1 MRMTT
6 ARVGHGHKIIKW
18 FVATVLLVLV
28 LPLVPYVFDAYAD
41 KSAAPATTSSVP
53 SPGAELW
60 RAVRQR
66 DGIVSGTTQA
76 RGVDAGTL
84 INPAGEEWREY
95 RVTKLV
101 PYSAYIF
108 GAMLAVFLIY
118 YLVRGRIRIKGGR
131 SGVLIPRF
139 SLYARWVHWV
149 GAVSFMVLAFTGLV
163 LLYGRFILIPVLGA
177 EGFGVTAS
185 VGKWLHDVT
194 SPLFIVALIF
204 MIFTFLK
211 ESLINFKVD
220 MMWFLRAGGYLGGK
234 HPSAEKVNAGQKLW
248 YWAVALGGLA
258 IVASGL
264 VMYFPNFEQ
273 GRQLIQDSHMI
284 HTLASVFVI
293 SFMIVH
299 IYLASFGVEGALE
312 CMTTGYCDSNWA
324 KEHHDLWY
332 EEMEKEGK
340 IGTTFESEQQAAA
353 TASAKP
359 TEG

>member
-6 ARVGHGHKIIKW
+6 AGAGQGHKIIIW
-18 FVATVLLVLV
+18 LVATVFLVLA
-28 LPLVPYVFDAYAD
+28 LPLVPYVYDAYAN
-41 KSAAPATTSSVP
+41 KSPEPASSSSVVN
-53 SPGAELW
+53 PGADLW

-84 INPAGEEWREY
+84 INPAGEEWRDY
-95 RVTKLV
+95 RNSKLI

-108 GAMLAVFLIY
+108 GAVLAVFLIY
-118 YLVRGRIRIKGGR
+118 YLVRGRIRIKDGR

-139 SLYARWVHWV
+139 TLFARWVHWV
-149 GAVSFMVLAFTGLV
+149 GAVTFMVLAFTGLV
-163 LLYGRFILIPVLGA
+163 LLYGKLVLIPILGP

-194 SPLFIVALIF
+194 APVFIVALVF

-220 MMWFLRAGGYLGGK
+220 GMWFLRAGGYLGGK

-273 GRQLIQDSHMI
+273 GRILIQDSHMI

-293 SFMIVH
+293 AFMIVH

-340 IGTTFESEQQAAA
+340 VGATFEEQRAAAA
-353 TASAKP
+353 TVSAKP
-359 TEG
+359 SEG

>member
-6 ARVGHGHKIIKW
+6 TRPSRGQKIIKW
-18 FVATVLLVLV
+18 VVATVFLVLV
-28 LPLVPYVFDAYAD
+28 LPLVPYAFDAYAE
-41 KSAAPATTSSVP
+41 KSPVTSTSSSVP
-53 SPGAELW
+53 NPGSDLW
-60 RAVRQR
+60 REVRQR

-84 INPAGEEWREY
+84 INYSGEEWRQY
-95 RVTKLV
+95 RNSKLV
-101 PYSAYIF
+101 PYSAYIL

-118 YLVRGRIRIKGGR
+118 YLIRGRIRIKGGR
-131 SGVLIPRF
+131 SGVLIPLF
-139 SLYARWVHWV
+139 TLFARWVHWV

-185 VGKWLHDVT
+185 IGKWLHDVS
-194 SPLFIVALIF
+194 SPVFSVALIF
-204 MIFTFLK
+204 MIFTFLH

-264 VMYFPNFEQ
+264 VMYFPNFGQ
-273 GRQLIQDSHMI
+273 GRILIQDAHMI

>member
-6 ARVGHGHKIIKW
+6 TRAGQGHKIVKW
-18 FVATVLLVLV
+18 VVATVLLVLV

-41 KSAAPATTSSVP
+41 KPPVPANASSVP
-53 SPGAELW
+53 SPGADLW
-60 RAVRQR
+60 REVRQR

-84 INPAGEEWREY
+84 INSSGEAWREY
-95 RVTKLV
+95 RISKLI

-108 GAMLAVFLIY
+108 GAMLAVFLVYFLI
-118 YLVRGRIRIKGGR
+118 RGKIRITGGR

-139 SLYARWVHWV
+139 TLFARWVHWV
-149 GAVSFMVLAFTGLV
+149 GAVTFMILAFTGLV
-163 LLYGRFILIPVLGA
+163 LLYGKLVLIPVLGA

-185 VGKWLHDVT
+185 VGKWLHDVI

-264 VMYFPNFEQ
+264 IMYFPNFEQ
-273 GRQLIQDSHMI
+273 GRVLLQDAHMI

-293 SFMIVH
+293 AFMIVH

-312 CMTTGYCDSNWA
+312 CITTGYCDSNWA

-332 EEMEKEGK
+332 EEMVKEGK
-340 IGTTFESEQQAAA
+340 VGATFEDTKEAPP
-353 TASAKP
+353 ASAKP
-359 TEG
+359 SQG

>member
-6 ARVGHGHKIIKW
+6 TGASRGHNIIKW
-18 FVATVLLVLV
+18 VVATVFLVLA

-41 KSAAPATTSSVP
+41 KTPVPAAASSVAN
-53 SPGAELW
+53 PGAELW

-84 INPAGEEWREY
+84 INSTGEEWRDF
-95 RVTKLV
+95 RVTKLI

-108 GAMLAVFLIY
+108 GAMLAVFLVY
-118 YLVRGRIRIKGGR
+118 YLVRGRIRIKDGR

-139 SLYARWVHWV
+139 TLFARWVHWV

-163 LLYGRFILIPVLGA
+163 LLYGRFVLIPVLGA
-177 EGFGVTAS
+177 EGFGFTAS

-194 SPLFIVALIF
+194 GPLFIVALIF

-220 MMWFLRAGGYLGGK
+220 GMWFLRAGGYLGGK

-273 GRQLIQDSHMI
+273 GRLLIQDSHMI
-284 HTLASVFVI
+284 HTLASVFVMA
-293 SFMIVH
+293 FMIVH

-340 IGTTFESEQQAAA
+340 VGATFEDERMAAA